1 MEINDL
7 KTAESHEE
15 GSQCFLLSADGKVSD
30 AYVIVQGPD
39 SPAFRL
45 AKRTQRNKLITL
57 RQQGEDLESYDF
69 LPLDVDMAV
78 DLIKDWGGI
87 TSDGKPVKYSKK
99 QCRDLLSQS
108 PVNVDRILD
117 YCGERVN
124 FTKG

>member
-1 MEINDL
+1 MELNDL

-15 GSQCFLLSADGKVSD
+15 GSQCFLLSADGKISD
-30 AYVIVQGPD
+30 AFVVVQGPD

-45 AKRTQRNKLITL
+45 AKRTQRSKLIAL
-57 RQQGEDLESYDF
+57 RQQGEDLEAYDF
-69 LPLDVDMAV
+69 LPLDVDMACELV
-78 DLIKDWGGI
+78 KDWGGI
-87 TSDGKPVKYSKK
+87 TSDGEPVPYSKK
-99 QCRDLLSQS
+99 RCRDLLSQS